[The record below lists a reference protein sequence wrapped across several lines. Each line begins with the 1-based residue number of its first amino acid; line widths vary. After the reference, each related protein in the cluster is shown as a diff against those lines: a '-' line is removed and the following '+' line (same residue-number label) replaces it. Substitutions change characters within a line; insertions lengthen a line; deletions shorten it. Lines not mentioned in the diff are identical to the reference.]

1 MEYSLAIEYSKE
13 IAKTVSVE
21 LLNVFPDADIIEVN
35 SFGADTIVQALVTI
49 VPTMFASSAVTILI
63 TKLIRDKN
71 VSVKYNG
78 IEISGDYKNV
88 NELIDKIESLKRVNS
103 ND

>member
-21 LLNVFPDADIIEVN
+21 LLNVFTDADIIEVN

-88 NELIDKIESLKRVNS
+88 NELIDKIQSLKRVNS

>member
-35 SFGADTIVQALVTI
+35 SLAL
-49 VPTMFASSAVTILI
+49 IL
-63 TKLIRDKN
+63 LYR
-71 VSVKYNG
+71 
-78 IEISGDYKNV
+78 
-88 NELIDKIESLKRVNS
+88 L
-103 ND
+103 